1 MAFGAFA
8 FYEAVGQKHV
18 LFGVEK
24 LLDGAAFDFA
34 VGFEGAVDFFGIGFV
49 FRRMG
54 AVIVVIADAETAEV
68 GQMFFAHAGNHV
80 FRRDALLLR
89 GQHHG
94 RTVGVVG
101 AAIIALVAA
110 HFLKAHPDVGLDVF
124 DHVAQ
129 MDAAVGIGQRGGN
142 EDFACH
148 GGVFFNHEN
157 QWRGL

>member
-1 MAFGAFA
+1 
-8 FYEAVGQKHV
+8 
-18 LFGVEK
+18 
-24 LLDGAAFDFA
+24 
-34 VGFEGAVDFFGIGFV
+34 
-49 FRRMG
+49 MG
-54 AVIVVIADAETAEV
+54 AVIIVVADVKAGEV
-68 GQMFFAHAGNHV
+68 GQMRFAHLGYHV
-80 FRRDALLLR
+80 FRRETLFLR

-94 RTVGVVG
+94 RAVGVVG

-129 MDAAVGIGQRGGN
+129 MDAAVGIGQRGGD